1 VALNDK
7 HSKLWL
13 WENEEAEEEINSQ
26 IDELTD
32 LYHPKL
38 MNL

>member
-1 VALNDK
+1 LNDK

-13 WENEEAEEEINSQ
+13 WEKEEAEEVINSQ
-26 IDELTD
+26 FYGFTELS
-32 LYHPKL
+32 HPKL